1 MKTLSKELTEKSQA
15 LADQISREV
24 LNRIHT
30 QNFTLEQALD
40 DDLIKS
46 FYNHTKEA
54 LLNNLTQK
62 PVKKS

>member
-1 MKTLSKELTEKSQA
+1 MKTLNKELTEKSQA

-30 QNFTLEQALD
+30 QSFTLEQALD

-46 FYNHTKEA
+46 FYEETKKR
-54 LLNNLTQK
+54 LLSNLS
-62 PVKKS
+62 VKN

>member
-30 QNFTLEQALD
+30 QSFTLEQALD

-46 FYNHTKEA
+46 FYEGTKKR
-54 LLNNLTQK
+54 LLSNL
-62 PVKKS
+62 SANSNE